1 MRQVLVYFTAILIH
15 ELFHVFAAQVLFR
28 EEIDIALLPSGFSG
42 RWKRFQPERW
52 VQCVICSFGP
62 VGNVFAA
69 VVSKVFLPESQ
80 LKTDFVKANLFIGVF
95 NLIPLYPMDG
105 GSILLILLY
114 NRVGTDKTLRVMKKL
129 GFWLRILLLATGV
142 YIMIGYKNPSLL
154 LAIVS
159 LPGTGN
165 MRRTVKHLNLDSLIR
180 RRERILKKR
189 TYQVRDILVIKDVCL
204 GEVMLLLDYDKY
216 HIIHIADENLNILKE
231 VTEQQVIDAILMHN
245 VGKTLGEVFLP
256 GQ

>member
-1 MRQVLVYFTAILIH
+1 
-15 ELFHVFAAQVLFR
+15 
-28 EEIDIALLPSGFSG
+28 
-42 RWKRFQPERW
+42 
-52 VQCVICSFGP
+52 
-62 VGNVFAA
+62 
-69 VVSKVFLPESQ
+69 
-80 LKTDFVKANLFIGVF
+80 
-95 NLIPLYPMDG
+95 
-105 GSILLILLY
+105 
-114 NRVGTDKTLRVMKKL
+114 
-129 GFWLRILLLATGV
+129 
-142 YIMIGYKNPSLL
+142 
-154 LAIVS
+154 
-159 LPGTGN
+159 

-189 TYQVRDILVIKDVCL
+189 TYQVRDILVIKDVSL